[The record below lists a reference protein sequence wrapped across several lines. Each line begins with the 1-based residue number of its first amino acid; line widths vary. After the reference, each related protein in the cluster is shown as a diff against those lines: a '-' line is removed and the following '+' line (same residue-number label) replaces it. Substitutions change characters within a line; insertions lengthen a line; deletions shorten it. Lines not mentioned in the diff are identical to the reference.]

1 MGMNPPGEMG
11 ERRMK
16 TTRLAALTLAALCT
30 AAPAIAQEETDQNR
44 AARWKALADSIFPG
58 KPMQDG
64 GGVIAL
70 DAPPRALD
78 AALVPVTI
86 TTSGPA
92 KIGALYLI
100 VDDNPAPL
108 AAAIH
113 FGPASDPR
121 QLTTR
126 IRVNQYTLIHAVAE
140 TTGGKLYATSR
151 FIKAAGGCS
160 APASGN
166 AAEAAAHIGRMKF
179 RLQGPA
185 APGQTVTANLLIS
198 HPNNNGMQM
207 DPVARTYTPAR
218 YVQTVT
224 VTEGG
229 QLVFRLDGDI
239 SLSQDPAFTFGLIPQ
254 GNAPVDV
261 HVEDSKRTIFE
272 KSFPLEAKPS

>member
-1 MGMNPPGEMG
+1 
-11 ERRMK
+11 MK
-16 TTRLAALTLAALCT
+16 NTLLAAMAIASLC
-30 AAPAIAQEETDQNR
+30 AGAPAFAQEETDQDR
-44 AARWKALADSIFPG
+44 ASRWKALADSIFPG
-58 KPMQDG
+58 KTVQDG
-64 GGVIAL
+64 GGVLAL

-86 TTSGPA
+86 TTTGPA

-100 VDDNPAPL
+100 VDDNPAPM

-113 FGPASDPR
+113 FGPAGDPHL
-121 QLTTR
+121 LTTR

-140 TTGGKLYATSR
+140 ATDGTLYGISR
-151 FIKAAGGCS
+151 FVKAAGGCS
-160 APASGN
+160 APASGD
-166 AAEAAAHIGRMKF
+166 EATAMARMGRMKF
-179 RLQGPA
+179 RLQGPVV
-185 APGQTVTANLLIS
+185 PGQSAIANLLIS

-229 QLVFRLDGDI
+229 KLVFRLDGDI

-261 HVEDSKRTIFE
+261 RVEDSKKTVFE
-272 KSFPLEAKPS
+272 KSFPLDQRPS

>member
-1 MGMNPPGEMG
+1 
-11 ERRMK
+11 MK
-16 TTRLAALTLAALCT
+16 TKTLAALTVATVCA
-30 AAPAIAQEETDQNR
+30 AAPAMAQEETDLDR
-44 AARWKALADSIFPG
+44 AARWKSLADSVFPG
-58 KPMQDG
+58 RTVQDG
-64 GGVIAL
+64 AAMLAL

-86 TTSGPA
+86 TTSGQA
-92 KIGALYLI
+92 KIGALYLM

-108 AAAIH
+108 AATIH
-113 FGPASDPR
+113 FGPAGDPH

-140 TTGGKLYATSR
+140 TTDGKLYGIAR

-166 AAEAAAHIGRMKF
+166 AAEAAARLGRMKF
-179 RLQGPA
+179 RLQGAPT
-185 APGQTVTANLLIS
+185 PGQSVTANLLIS

-229 QLVFRLDGDI
+229 KLVFRLDGDI

-254 GNAPVDV
+254 ANAPVDV
-261 HVEDSKRTIFE
+261 RVEDSKKTIFE
-272 KSFPLEAKPS
+272 KSFPLTPPPA